1 MNIFTKKIHAAPSAA
16 IAAPMAAPMAA
27 RTTVVSAVAVFSVFF
42 ASMALAQNQPPRR
55 DDPPQVQ
62 VQRYDQGQRST
73 SNSNSNN
80 DTRLREQRDARSF
93 DTRAE
98 EQRRASEGA
107 DASRRTGR
115 LTPDER
121 RDLRRQINEVGQDI
135 YSNPPRR

>member
-16 IAAPMAAPMAA
+16 IAA
-27 RTTVVSAVAVFSVFF
+27 RTTVLSAFAVCSVFS
-42 ASMALAQNQPPRR
+42 ASLALAQNQPPPRR
-55 DDPPQVQ
+55 DDQPQVQ
-62 VQRYDQGQRST
+62 AQRYEQVQR
-73 SNSNSNN
+73 SNSNSN

-93 DTRAE
+93 DTRVE

-115 LTPDER
+115 MTPDER

>member
-16 IAAPMAAPMAA
+16 IAA
-27 RTTVVSAVAVFSVFF
+27 RTTVLSAFAICCVFA
-42 ASMALAQNQPPRR
+42 ASLASAQNQPPPRR
-55 DDPPQVQ
+55 DDQQQMQAQRYEQ
-62 VQRYDQGQRST
+62 VQR
-73 SNSNSNN
+73 SNSN

-115 LTPDER
+115 MTPDER

>member
-16 IAAPMAAPMAA
+16 IAA
-27 RTTVVSAVAVFSVFF
+27 RTTVLSAFAVCSIFAASV
-42 ASMALAQNQPPRR
+42 ALAQNQPPPRR
-55 DDPPQVQ
+55 DDQQQMQAQRYEQ
-62 VQRYDQGQRST
+62 VQRS
-73 SNSNSNN
+73 SSN

-98 EQRRASEGA
+98 EQRRTNEGV

-115 LTPDER
+115 MTPDER

>member
-1 MNIFTKKIHAAPSAA
+1 MNIFTKKIHTAPSAA
-16 IAAPMAAPMAA
+16 IAA
-27 RTTVVSAVAVFSVFF
+27 RTAVLSAFAVCSVFA
-42 ASMALAQNQPPRR
+42 ASLALAQNQPPPRR
-55 DDPPQVQ
+55 DDQPQVQ
-62 VQRYDQGQRST
+62 AQRYEQVQRT
-73 SNSNSNN
+73 SSN

-98 EQRRASEGA
+98 EQRRANEGA

-115 LTPDER
+115 MTPDER

>member
-1 MNIFTKKIHAAPSAA
+1 MNIITQKIHAAPSARVS
-16 IAAPMAAPMAA
+16 A
-27 RTTVVSAVAVFSVFF
+27 RAFFATLVLSTVVVCAMF
-42 ASMALAQNQPPRR
+42 AASLAHAQNQPPPRR
-55 DDPPQVQ
+55 DEQQQMQAQRYEQ
-62 VQRYDQGQRST
+62 VQRS
-73 SNSNSNN
+73 SN

-115 LTPDER
+115 MTPDER

>member
-16 IAAPMAAPMAA
+16 IAA
-27 RTTVVSAVAVFSVFF
+27 RTTVLSAFAVCSVLVT
-42 ASMALAQNQPPRR
+42 SLALAQNQPPPRR
-55 DDPPQVQ
+55 EDQPQVQ
-62 VQRYDQGQRST
+62 AQRYEQVQR
-73 SNSNSNN
+73 SNSN

-107 DASRRTGR
+107 EASRRTGR
-115 LTPDER
+115 MTPDER

>member
-16 IAAPMAAPMAA
+16 VAA
-27 RTTVVSAVAVFSVFF
+27 RSPSLVLSAFAVCCVLT
-42 ASMALAQNQPPRR
+42 AGLAQAQNQPPPRR
-55 DDPPQVQ
+55 DDQQQLQTQRYEQ
-62 VQRYDQGQRST
+62 VQR
-73 SNSNSNN
+73 SNSN

-107 DASRRTGR
+107 DSARRTGR
-115 LTPDER
+115 MTPDER

>member
-1 MNIFTKKIHAAPSAA
+1 MNIFTKKIHTAPSAA
-16 IAAPMAAPMAA
+16 IAA
-27 RTTVVSAVAVFSVFF
+27 RTTVLSAFAVCSVFA
-42 ASMALAQNQPPRR
+42 ASLSLAQNQPPPRR
-55 DDPPQVQ
+55 DDQPQVQ
-62 VQRYDQGQRST
+62 AQRYEQVQR
-73 SNSNSNN
+73 SNSNSNSN

-115 LTPDER
+115 MTPDER

>member
-16 IAAPMAAPMAA
+16 FAA
-27 RTTVVSAVAVFSVFF
+27 RATSLVLSAFAVCSLLT
-42 ASMALAQNQPPRR
+42 ASLAQAQNQPPPRR
-55 DDPPQVQ
+55 DEQQ
-62 VQRYDQGQRST
+62 QLQTQRYEQVPRN
-73 SNSNSNN
+73 NSN
-80 DTRLREQRDARSF
+80 DTRVREQRDARSF

-115 LTPDER
+115 MTPDER

>member
-16 IAAPMAAPMAA
+16 IAA
-27 RTTVVSAVAVFSVFF
+27 RTTVLSVFAVCSVLA
-42 ASMALAQNQPPRR
+42 ASLALAQNQPPPRR
-55 DDPPQVQ
+55 DDQQQMQAQRYEQ
-62 VQRYDQGQRST
+62 VQR
-73 SNSNSNN
+73 SNSN

-115 LTPDER
+115 MTPDER

>member
-16 IAAPMAAPMAA
+16 VAA
-27 RTTVVSAVAVFSVFF
+27 RSPSLVLSAFAVCSLLC
-42 ASMALAQNQPPRR
+42 ASLAQAQNQPPPRR
-55 DDPPQVQ
+55 DEQQQMPTQRYEQ
-62 VQRYDQGQRST
+62 VQR
-73 SNSNSNN
+73 SNSN

-93 DTRAE
+93 DTRVE
-98 EQRRASEGA
+98 EQRRANEGA

-115 LTPDER
+115 MTPDER

>member
-1 MNIFTKKIHAAPSAA
+1 MNIFTKKIHPAPGAA
-16 IAAPMAAPMAA
+16 IAARATSSVLSALAACCILSTSLAQ
-27 RTTVVSAVAVFSVFF
+27 
-42 ASMALAQNQPPRR
+42 AQNQPPPRR
-55 DDPPQVQ
+55 DDQQQLQAQRYEQ
-62 VQRYDQGQRST
+62 VQR
-73 SNSNSNN
+73 SNSN

-93 DTRAE
+93 DTRVE

-115 LTPDER
+115 MTPDER

>member
-16 IAAPMAAPMAA
+16 IAA
-27 RTTVVSAVAVFSVFF
+27 RTTVLSAFAVCCVFA
-42 ASMALAQNQPPRR
+42 ASLASAQNQPPPRR
-55 DDPPQVQ
+55 DDQQQMQAQRYEQ
-62 VQRYDQGQRST
+62 VQR
-73 SNSNSNN
+73 SNSN

-98 EQRRASEGA
+98 EQRRANEGA

-115 LTPDER
+115 MTPDER

>member
-1 MNIFTKKIHAAPSAA
+1 
-16 IAAPMAAPMAA
+16 MAA
-27 RTTVVSAVAVFSVFF
+27 RTTALSAFAVCCVFA
-42 ASMALAQNQPPRR
+42 ASLASAQNQPPPRR
-55 DDPPQVQ
+55 DEQQQMQAQRYEQ
-62 VQRYDQGQRST
+62 VQR
-73 SNSNSNN
+73 SNSN

-98 EQRRASEGA
+98 EQRRANEGA

-115 LTPDER
+115 MTADER

>member
-1 MNIFTKKIHAAPSAA
+1 MFAASL
-16 IAAPMAAPMAA
+16 
-27 RTTVVSAVAVFSVFF
+27 
-42 ASMALAQNQPPRR
+42 ALAQNQPPPRR
-55 DDPPQVQ
+55 DDQPQVQ
-62 VQRYDQGQRST
+62 AQRYEQVQR
-73 SNSNSNN
+73 SNSN

-107 DASRRTGR
+107 DSSRRTGR
-115 LTPDER
+115 MTPDER

>member
-16 IAAPMAAPMAA
+16 VAA
-27 RTTVVSAVAVFSVFF
+27 RSPSLVLSAFAVCSLLC
-42 ASMALAQNQPPRR
+42 ASLAQAQNHPPPRR
-55 DDPPQVQ
+55 DEQQQMQTQRYEAQRYEQ
-62 VQRYDQGQRST
+62 VQR
-73 SNSNSNN
+73 SNSN

-93 DTRAE
+93 DTRVE
-98 EQRRASEGA
+98 EQRRANEGA

-115 LTPDER
+115 MTPDER

>member
-16 IAAPMAAPMAA
+16 IAARASSLVLSTAAVCSLFAA
-27 RTTVVSAVAVFSVFF
+27 GLAQ
-42 ASMALAQNQPPRR
+42 AQNQPPPRR
-55 DDPPQVQ
+55 DEQQQMQAQRYEQ
-62 VQRYDQGQRST
+62 VQRN
-73 SNSNSNN
+73 NSN

-98 EQRRASEGA
+98 EQRRANDGGDS
-107 DASRRTGR
+107 SRRTGR
-115 LTPDER
+115 MTPDER